1 MHSVQKSLCVRVC
14 TNVCICSRSSKLSFF
29 SLAKYPRSFIV
40 FLAAIEYKEGPVRWQ
55 AGRLAGSVVRRW
67 APRPGG
73 RSRALRQLSYTKL
86 ARAGSWSCCHACQS
100 WTEME
105 YVNWIGVSKLLEDTA
120 YQEKLQ
126 MCIWSLWWRTSCE
139 NRFPLFFHTFLSFQQ
154 VEPSSDFYFVFSMM
168 TLFVCL
174 FYVGFLKVI
183 GFSGCKW

>member
-14 TNVCICSRSSKLSFF
+14 TYVCICSRSSQLSFF

-40 FLAAIEYKEGPVRWQ
+40 FVAAIEYKEGPAARL
-55 AGRLAGSVVRRW
+55 AGRQAGSVVRRW
-67 APRPGG
+67 APRPEG

-86 ARAGSWSCCHACQS
+86 AWRGGQAVWSCCHAWQS

-105 YVNWIGVSKLLEDTA
+105 YVYWIGVSKLLEDTA

-154 VEPSSDFYFVFSMM
+154 VEPSSDF
-168 TLFVCL
+168 LFRFFYDDLVCL
-174 FYVGFLKVI
+174 LVLCR
-183 GFSGCKW
+183 FS